1 MSHGYDVGE
10 AGLELHDPETL
21 PTGNATVALLD
32 RALKTVNRLV
42 MVRCGPRIRGAGLPR
57 E

>member
-21 PTGNATVALLD
+21 PTGNAAVALLD
-32 RALKTVNRLV
+32 RALKKEIGRAHV
-42 MVRCGPRIRGAGLPR
+42 
-57 E
+57 